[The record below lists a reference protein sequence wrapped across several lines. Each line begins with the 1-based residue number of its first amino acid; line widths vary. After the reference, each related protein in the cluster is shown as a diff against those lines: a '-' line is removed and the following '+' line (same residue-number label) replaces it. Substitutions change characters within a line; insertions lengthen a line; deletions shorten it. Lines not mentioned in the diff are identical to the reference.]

1 MKIIG
6 LNYIRNFFS
15 LLLLLVFLVVS
26 FSPYAA
32 FANADY
38 GVGRVRSCS
47 AATGNIDDNLDFNP
61 TTGGKDAEFVL
72 SNPVCLS
79 VIATTYA
86 AVKLAIAVM
95 NFECGNSGSALRL
108 TPSPLLDSIDIAKA
122 SLKAVTGNMRCVGGV
137 IHASETFG
145 IAIAM
150 LGTIYLV
157 ARDVYEESRICGAD
171 WQGPNKKQYI
181 NSASIYK
188 AEVEAKIQSYI
199 DMGNTEFLS
208 MNNKTYREWY
218 YGGKE
223 FTDVTDG
230 DGYCPDVMAQK
241 VGGSYPR
248 QKYYMRGLETGNFN
262 CKRYLIPNGGMS
274 KDPRDGSDMTSERLR
289 EFNNAYDCCKRRA
302 REYACIEY
310 GILHKFCQIGDKCA
324 FYTGSDAVGG
334 GLTNVANGSVE
345 AANAFYDTGQDEVT
359 QNTSIKDHPVTFKV
373 KSMDNGRLACVET
386 YSLCPY
392 NFSIGGGSAACEYY
406 KDGIPNS
413 YGTYTMITPDD
424 VQKGNCSSKSEIRND
439 DCTYNERAGRCKN
452 YCQYM
457 VHCTKTDLADYKYM
471 SSITSPYFST
481 ACLDFTGDSRNQISY
496 GTGFIVGSAR
506 HFSAPMAQCVK
517 ETLENVFYNRA
528 GHSKCY
534 VDGEYPGYNGN
545 CPSGTAYKK
554 GEIVAKAS
562 FFSRLQQLLNVLVKL
577 TLTLSIMFFG
587 TKLLFTG
594 KEGVKKKDLLLYIV
608 KLGLVLYFATGTAWQ
623 DMFFDGVYGAST
635 VLSQMVFK
643 VQVSTIPEKRD
654 GCQFGDITLEDG
666 TKLNASNPYPKG
678 KAYLAIWDTLDCKI
692 ARYLG
697 FGPEVSTANIAMLII
712 AGFFTGPIGMYVA
725 IALLFFGLVL
735 IAATLRAL
743 HIFLSSSIAILLM
756 VYVSPIVICCG
767 LFEKTKGIFK
777 SWVTNLISFCLQP
790 MILFAYIAIFVSV
803 MDKTLIG
810 SAKFYGVTPSK
821 TVACKEYCMN
831 SLGRVVLPEESPN
844 CARFGEKMVRP
855 KVDSIACMVTN
866 DNFGTWPGLEL
877 FGIGIPFLI
886 DFFVDHTREK
896 ILTIAKAAIVMYFLC
911 SFMDEVS
918 GIATNLVGGATLPT
932 NKASGN
938 QFFKGIT
945 GFVGGAQQRA
955 NRAMKKWGVK
965 GAVAGWKKGSG
976 FVKKVGNKGKS
987 TTSKKSGGS
996 DDASSASEKG
1006 SGDSGGS
1013 SGSGTGGASDS

>member
-1 MKIIG
+1 MVKVAIAYM
-6 LNYIRNFFS
+6 NYVCGNGGSLIRITP
-15 LLLLLVFLVVS
+15 
-26 FSPYAA
+26 SPI
-32 FANADY
+32 AD
-38 GVGRVRSCS
+38 
-47 AATGNIDDNLDFNP
+47 AIDI
-61 TTGGKDAEFVL
+61 TK
-72 SNPVCLS
+72 S
-79 VIATTYA
+79 
-86 AVKLAIAVM
+86 AVKAGTRAYDGDYSCAIAVM
-95 NFECGNSGSALRL
+95 EAQKAL
-108 TPSPLLDSIDIAKA
+108 AA
-122 SLKAVTGNMRCVGGV
+122 AV
-137 IHASETFG
+137 
-145 IAIAM
+145 AM

-157 ARDVYEESRICGAD
+157 ARDVYEESKICGAD
-171 WQGPNKKQYI
+171 WMGPNKKQYI

-188 AEVEAKIQSYI
+188 AEVEAKIQTYI
-199 DMGNTEFLS
+199 DAGNVESLS
-208 MNNKTYREWY
+208 FQNKTYREWY

-223 FTDVTDG
+223 FTDATDG
-230 DGYCPDVMAQK
+230 EGYCPDVMSPK
-241 VGGSYPR
+241 VGGSYPP

-262 CKRYLIPNGGMS
+262 CKKYLVPNGGMS
-274 KDPRDGSDMTSERLR
+274 KDPRDNSDMTSERLR
-289 EFNNAYDCCKRRA
+289 EFNYAYDCCKRRA

-310 GILHKFCQIGDKCA
+310 GILHKFCQVGNKCS
-324 FYTGSDAVGG
+324 FYTGTDAVGG
-334 GLTNVANGSVE
+334 GLTQVANGAMQAV
-345 AANAFYDTGQDEVT
+345 NAINEGVQDGFAPLTGQQETQTTGQDDEVT
-359 QNTSIKDHPVTFKV
+359 QNTSIKDHPVTFQI

-392 NFSIGGGSAACEYY
+392 NFSLGGGSAICDYY
-406 KDGIPNS
+406 KDGIPNN

-424 VQKGNCSSKSEIRND
+424 VQKGQCSSKSEIRND
-439 DCTYNERAGRCKN
+439 DCTYNERAGRCRN

-554 GEIVAKAS
+554 GETVAKAS
-562 FFSRLQQLLNVLVKL
+562 FFSRLQQLLNLVVKL
-577 TLTLSIMFFG
+577 TLTLSIVFFG

-608 KLGLVLYFATGTAWQ
+608 KLGLVLYFATGNAWQ
-623 DMFFDGVYGAST
+623 AMFFDGVYGAST
-635 VLSQMVFK
+635 VFSQMVFK
-643 VQVSTIPEKRD
+643 VQVPTIADKRD

-697 FGPEVSTANIAMLII
+697 FGPEVSTANIAKLII
-712 AGFFTGPIGMYVA
+712 AGFFTGPVGIYVA
-725 IALLFFGLVL
+725 IALMFFGLVL

-743 HIFLSSSIAILLM
+743 HIFLSSSISILLL
-756 VYVSPIVICCG
+756 VYLSPIVFCCG
-767 LFEKTKGIFK
+767 LFERTKGIFK
-777 SWVTNLISFCLQP
+777 SWVSNLISFCLQP
-790 MILFAYIAIFVSV
+790 MILFAYIAVFVSV

-821 TVACKEYCMN
+821 TVACKEYCTN
-831 SLGRVVLPEESPN
+831 TLGQVVSAEESPN

-855 KVDSIACMVTN
+855 KVDSIACMITN
-866 DNFGTWPGLEL
+866 DNFDSWPGLEL
-877 FGIGIPFLI
+877 FGIGIPFLL
-886 DFFVDHTREK
+886 DFLTDHTREK

-932 NKASGN
+932 NKASGTA
-938 QFFKGIT
+938 FFKGVA
-945 GFVGGAQQRA
+945 GFLGGAQQRA
-955 NRAMKKWGVK
+955 NRAAKKWGVK
-965 GAVAGWKKGSG
+965 GGAAGWKKASEAIEKLGNRGKKVTTKKTTGSEDAAPPSSSGGGSG
-976 FVKKVGNKGKS
+976 GGGQPQGGN
-987 TTSKKSGGS
+987 
-996 DDASSASEKG
+996 DAPPS
-1006 SGDSGGS
+1006 
-1013 SGSGTGGASDS
+1013 